1 MEADTARKLNALA
14 SQLAEALMTAA
25 TCAQEIRAAVR
36 TEVDEADLG
45 QRPDGLVPRPPN
57 PVDHP
62 HPVVDR
68 ARFTVTLGGRTCRL
82 GNTIPFRF
90 LARLADSP
98 GRYVS
103 HEQLI
108 EDVWDGHGSDDA
120 LRSVVKHLRRRL
132 REAGLDDLA
141 GAIDGLTPGYFVL
154 RLGPE

>member
-1 MEADTARKLNALA
+1 MIASVPRMGRTAPSRASSPSQAASLGSDRSRAALT
-14 SQLAEALMTAA
+14 TAA
-25 TCAQEIRAAVR
+25 AIARS
-36 TEVDEADLG
+36 
-45 QRPDGLVPRPPN
+45 N
-57 PVDHP
+57 PVP
-62 HPVVDR
+62 SFGSCAG

-141 GAIDGLTPGYFVL
+141 AAINGLTPGYFAL
-154 RLGPE
+154 RLGSE

>member
-1 MEADTARKLNALA
+1 MDADTTRRLNALA
-14 SQLAEALMTAA
+14 GQLAEALMTAA
-25 TCAQEIRAAVR
+25 LCAREIQAAVR
-36 TEVDEADLG
+36 TEADEADLG
-45 QRPDGLVPRPPN
+45 HRPDECVPKPPH
-57 PVDHP
+57 PGAHP

-68 ARFTVTLGGRTCRL
+68 SRFEVTLAGRTCRL

-90 LARLADSP
+90 LARLAESP

-108 EDVWDGHGSDDA
+108 DDVWDGHGSDDA

-141 GAIDGLTPGYFVL
+141 CAIDGLTPGHFVL
-154 RLGPE
+154 RLGAE

>member
-1 MEADTARKLNALA
+1 MDADTARRLNALA
-14 SQLAEALMTAA
+14 GQLAEALKTAA
-25 TCAQEIRAAVR
+25 ICAQEIQAAVR
-36 TEVDEADLG
+36 TEIDEADLG
-45 QRPDGLVPRPPN
+45 HHPNGFVSRVPN

-62 HPVVDR
+62 HPIIDHS
-68 ARFTVTLGGRTCRL
+68 RFTVTLGGRTCRL

-90 LARLADSP
+90 LARLAESP

-108 EDVWDGHGSDDA
+108 DDVWDGHGSDDA

-141 GAIDGLTPGYFVL
+141 GAINGLTPGYFVL
-154 RLGPE
+154 QLGSE